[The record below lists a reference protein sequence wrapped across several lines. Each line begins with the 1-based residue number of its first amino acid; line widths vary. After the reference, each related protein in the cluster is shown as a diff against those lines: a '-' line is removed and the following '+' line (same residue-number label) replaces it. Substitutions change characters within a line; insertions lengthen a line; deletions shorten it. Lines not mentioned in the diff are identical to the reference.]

1 MKWLTVPEWTRVS
14 ATPGSLSPGGGSSV
28 GGWPPGARGLSAS
41 PALPPLCRACSLWRS
56 RAHSVCRSLCLCRAM
71 PSRVLER
78 LAEQMQVVEAQAAP
92 LRPEPSA
99 ASKGSVTLLD
109 YGAGNVRSVRNAI
122 VRCGFEVV
130 EATSPEDVLT
140 AEKLIFPGVGS
151 FGFCMGQLEKSGY
164 SEALKQRIAEN
175 RPLLGVC
182 LGMQLFFEESEESPG
197 VAGLGVIPGVV
208 TRFDEGSVESIPHM
222 GWNGARTIRPGSSTL
237 LDGMLDERGYTDKLY
252 FVHSYR
258 AMLSE
263 DNADWV
269 LTMTDYGDASQS
281 FVSSVQK
288 GNVMATQFHPEKS
301 GEVGLKM
308 FNNFLSAAAIVSP
321 PRAVLPLPTAER
333 TVLARRVIACLDVR
347 SNDAGD
353 LVVTKGDQ
361 YDVREKDDGGE
372 VRNLGKPVELAGR
385 CVLAASLPVLLLRGH
400 DLTCINSQLL

>member
-1 MKWLTVPEWTRVS
+1 
-14 ATPGSLSPGGGSSV
+14 
-28 GGWPPGARGLSAS
+28 
-41 PALPPLCRACSLWRS
+41 
-56 RAHSVCRSLCLCRAM
+56 
-71 PSRVLER
+71 
-78 LAEQMQVVEAQAAP
+78 
-92 LRPEPSA
+92 
-99 ASKGSVTLLD
+99 
-109 YGAGNVRSVRNAI
+109 
-122 VRCGFEVV
+122 
-130 EATSPEDVLT
+130 
-140 AEKLIFPGVGS
+140 
-151 FGFCMGQLEKSGY
+151 
-164 SEALKQRIAEN
+164 
-175 RPLLGVC
+175 
-182 LGMQLFFEESEESPG
+182 
-197 VAGLGVIPGVV
+197 
-208 TRFDEGSVESIPHM
+208 
-222 GWNGARTIRPGSSTL
+222 
-237 LDGMLDERGYTDKLY
+237 MLDERGYTDKLY

>member
-1 MKWLTVPEWTRVS
+1 
-14 ATPGSLSPGGGSSV
+14 
-28 GGWPPGARGLSAS
+28 
-41 PALPPLCRACSLWRS
+41 
-56 RAHSVCRSLCLCRAM
+56 M

-182 LGMQLFFEESEESPG
+182 LGMQLFFEGSEESPG

-269 LTMTDYGDASQS
+269 LTMTDYGDAS
-281 FVSSVQK
+281 
-288 GNVMATQFHPEKS
+288 
-301 GEVGLKM
+301 
-308 FNNFLSAAAIVSP
+308 
-321 PRAVLPLPTAER
+321 
-333 TVLARRVIACLDVR
+333 
-347 SNDAGD
+347 
-353 LVVTKGDQ
+353 
-361 YDVREKDDGGE
+361 
-372 VRNLGKPVELAGR
+372 
-385 CVLAASLPVLLLRGH
+385 
-400 DLTCINSQLL
+400 

>member
-1 MKWLTVPEWTRVS
+1 
-14 ATPGSLSPGGGSSV
+14 
-28 GGWPPGARGLSAS
+28 
-41 PALPPLCRACSLWRS
+41 
-56 RAHSVCRSLCLCRAM
+56 M

-182 LGMQLFFEESEESPG
+182 LGMQLFFEGSEESPG
-197 VAGLGVIPGVV
+197 VTGLGVIPGVV

-385 CVLAASLPVLLLRGH
+385 CVLAASLPILLLRGH

>member
-1 MKWLTVPEWTRVS
+1 VVT
-14 ATPGSLSPGGGSSV
+14 A
-28 GGWPPGARGLSAS
+28 A
-41 PALPPLCRACSLWRS
+41 
-56 RAHSVCRSLCLCRAM
+56 AM
-71 PSRVLER
+71 PSSVLER
-78 LAEQMQVVEAQAAP
+78 LAEQMQVADIGQEGGP
-92 LRPEPSA
+92 LRAEGSA
-99 ASKGSVTLLD
+99 GSKGAVTLLD

-122 VRCGFEVV
+122 VRCGFDVV
-130 EATSPEDVLT
+130 EVTSPEDVLT

-164 SEALKQRIAEN
+164 SEVLKQRIAEN

-197 VAGLGVIPGVV
+197 VAGLGVIPGKV
-208 TRFDEGSVESIPHM
+208 TRFDEKAVESIPHM

-237 LDGMLDERGYTDKLY
+237 LDGMLDERGYTDKIY

-321 PRAVLPLPTAER
+321 PPAVLPLPAAER
-333 TVLARRVIACLDVR
+333 TILARRVIACLDVR

-385 CVLAASLPVLLLRGH
+385 CVLAASLCASRFCVPLTWPVRALPATTTRVQTRLR
-400 DLTCINSQLL
+400 S